1 MYLFYLGLFGSLSYA
16 GLTSLGISPRKTIL
30 TMLFIPGLMVIS
42 FILLPSVHFTKTHFS
57 HLHEEEEKENA
68 RHNSSVFK
76 LENKVTPISE
86 VNDEKMEKMDSSKI
100 GFLSKLK
107 IIPSLLKYMIPLF
120 LVGYVNKIVTL
131 KKNY

>member
-1 MYLFYLGLFGSLSYA
+1 
-16 GLTSLGISPRKTIL
+16 
-30 TMLFIPGLMVIS
+30 MLFIPGLMVIS

-76 LENKVTPISE
+76 LENKVSPISE
-86 VNDEKMEKMDSSKI
+86 VNDEKMEEMEMDSSKI
-100 GFLSKLK
+100 GFLTKLK

-120 LVGYVNKIVTL
+120 LVGYVNKVVSL
-131 KKNY
+131 KKKLLIKQI